1 MTHTESVYLDAN
13 ATTIAHPEVID
24 SMVSCMN
31 EHGNPSSLHRA
42 GQSARRQVELARSE
56 VAALVGVRPS
66 EIVFTSGGTESD
78 NLAIAGTLDA
88 LRDRRRVLVAEV
100 EHAAVRECVQR
111 LARLG
116 RCELVNLPV
125 DDCGIVRPKVVE
137 DAIAA
142 DPDNTALVSVM
153 WANNETG
160 VVQPIADIGAVCRAH
175 GVRFHTDAIQAIGRI
190 PVDLSEVPVDLLTLS
205 GHKVHGPKGIG
216 ALVVRPGLRLSPQNI
231 GGPQER
237 ERRGGTENVPGVV
250 GLGVAARLAQTW
262 LASSAPAEC
271 AKWQPA
277 FERTMRAAIP
287 DVVVH
292 SECAQRL
299 WNTSCL
305 GFPGRPAEGLLLQLS
320 EAGVACSAGSA
331 CASGSM
337 EPMHSLLAVGMD
349 EVMAGSSLRFSVGRD
364 FPLDGEATARK
375 VLSVLAPAAV

>member
-1 MTHTESVYLDAN
+1 M
-13 ATTIAHPEVID
+13 
-24 SMVSCMN
+24 
-31 EHGNPSSLHRA
+31 
-42 GQSARRQVELARSE
+42 
-56 VAALVGVRPS
+56 
-66 EIVFTSGGTESD
+66 
-78 NLAIAGTLDA
+78 
-88 LRDRRRVLVAEV
+88 LVAEV

-205 GHKVHGPKGIG
+205 GHKFHGPKGIG

-250 GLGVAARLAQTW
+250 GLGVAARLAQAW
-262 LASSAPAEC
+262 LASPAPVEC

>member
-205 GHKVHGPKGIG
+205 GHKFHGPKGIG

-305 GFPGRPAEGLLLQLS
+305 GFPGHPAEGLLLQLS

>member
-1 MTHTESVYLDAN
+1 MTHAESVYLDAN
-13 ATTIAHPEVID
+13 ATTIAHPEVIE

-42 GQSARRQVELARSE
+42 GQSARRRVELARGE

-88 LRDRRRVLVAEV
+88 LPDRRRVLVAEV

-111 LARLG
+111 LDRLG

-137 DAIAA
+137 EAIAV
-142 DPDNTALVSVM
+142 DPENTALASVM

-160 VVQPIADIGAVCRAH
+160 VVQPIAEIGAVCRAH

-205 GHKVHGPKGIG
+205 GHKFHGPKGIG

-250 GLGVAARLAQTW
+250 GLGVAARLAQAW
-262 LASSAPAEC
+262 LESDAPAESGSRPSNGPC
-271 AKWQPA
+271 
-277 FERTMRAAIP
+277 
-287 DVVVH
+287 
-292 SECAQRL
+292 
-299 WNTSCL
+299 
-305 GFPGRPAEGLLLQLS
+305 GRP
-320 EAGVACSAGSA
+320 
-331 CASGSM
+331 
-337 EPMHSLLAVGMD
+337 SLNWSCTVSVPIVCGTPVVWVSQVDRPKDCCCNFPRLGWRAVR
-349 EVMAGSSLRFSVGRD
+349 EVRAHLDRWSPCIRFSR
-364 FPLDGEATARK
+364 
-375 VLSVLAPAAV
+375 

>member
-1 MTHTESVYLDAN
+1 MPFP
-13 ATTIAHPEVID
+13 I
-24 SMVSCMN
+24 
-31 EHGNPSSLHRA
+31 G
-42 GQSARRQVELARSE
+42 
-56 VAALVGVRPS
+56 
-66 EIVFTSGGTESD
+66 
-78 NLAIAGTLDA
+78 
-88 LRDRRRVLVAEV
+88 RVLVAEV

-137 DAIAA
+137 DAIATGPRQHRA
-142 DPDNTALVSVM
+142 AVSVM

-205 GHKVHGPKGIG
+205 GHKFHGPKGIG
-216 ALVVRPGLRLSPQNI
+216 ALVVRPGLRLARRTSADRRNVNVVGGLKTSRAWLALVWPPDWPKRGWPAPPPRNARGSLPLNAPCVPPSPTWWCTVSVRN
-231 GGPQER
+231 GCGTRVVWASRPSGR
-237 ERRGGTENVPGVV
+237 RAVVATVRGGCCLQCG
-250 GLGVAARLAQTW
+250 
-262 LASSAPAEC
+262 
-271 AKWQPA
+271 
-277 FERTMRAAIP
+277 
-287 DVVVH
+287 
-292 SECAQRL
+292 QR
-299 WNTSCL
+299 
-305 GFPGRPAEGLLLQLS
+305 
-320 EAGVACSAGSA
+320 

-349 EVMAGSSLRFSVGRD
+349 EAMAGSSLRFSVGRD

>member
-1 MTHTESVYLDAN
+1 MTHAESVYLDAN

-42 GQSARRQVELARSE
+42 GQSARRRVELARAE
-56 VAALVGVRPS
+56 VAALVGVPPS
-66 EIVFTSGGTESD
+66 EIVFTSGGTEVD

-88 LRDRRRVLVAEV
+88 IPGRRRVLVAEV

-160 VVQPIADIGAVCRAH
+160 VVQPIADIGAVCRTH

-205 GHKVHGPKGIG
+205 GHKFHGPKGIG

-250 GLGVAARLAQTW
+250 GLGVAARLAQAW
-262 LASSAPAEC
+262 LASSAPVEC

-320 EAGVACSAGSA
+320 ESGVACSAGSA

-349 EVMAGSSLRFSVGRD
+349 
-364 FPLDGEATARK
+364 
-375 VLSVLAPAAV
+375 

>member
-1 MTHTESVYLDAN
+1 
-13 ATTIAHPEVID
+13 
-24 SMVSCMN
+24 MN

-42 GQSARRQVELARSE
+42 GQSARRRVELARGE

-88 LRDRRRVLVAEV
+88 LPDRRRVLVAEV

-205 GHKVHGPKGIG
+205 GHKFHGPKGIG
-216 ALVVRPGLRLSPQNI
+216 ALVVRPGLRLAPQNI

-349 EVMAGSSLRFSVGRD
+349 EAMAGSSLRFSVGRD

>member
-1 MTHTESVYLDAN
+1 MTHAESVYLDAN
-13 ATTIAHPEVID
+13 ATTIAHPEVIE

-42 GQSARRQVELARSE
+42 GQSARRRVELARGE

-88 LRDRRRVLVAEV
+88 LPDRRRVLVAEV

-160 VVQPIADIGAVCRAH
+160 VVQPIADIGAVCRVH

-205 GHKVHGPKGIG
+205 GHKFHGPKGIG
-216 ALVVRPGLRLSPQNI
+216 ALVVRPGLRLAPQNI

-271 AKWQPA
+271 AEWQPA

-349 EVMAGSSLRFSVGRD
+349 EAMAGSSLRFSVGRD

>member
-1 MTHTESVYLDAN
+1 M
-13 ATTIAHPEVID
+13 
-24 SMVSCMN
+24 
-31 EHGNPSSLHRA
+31 
-42 GQSARRQVELARSE
+42 
-56 VAALVGVRPS
+56 
-66 EIVFTSGGTESD
+66 FTSGGTESD

-88 LRDRRRVLVAEV
+88 FPIGARVLVAEV

-111 LARLG
+111 LDRLD

-205 GHKVHGPKGIG
+205 GHKFHGPKGIG

-250 GLGVAARLAQTW
+250 GLGVAARLAQAW
-262 LASSAPAEC
+262 LASPAPVEC

>member
-1 MTHTESVYLDAN
+1 MTHAESVYLDAN
-13 ATTIAHPEVID
+13 ATTIAHPEVIE

-42 GQSARRQVELARSE
+42 GQSARRRVELARGE

-88 LRDRRRVLVAEV
+88 LPDRRRVLVAEV

-205 GHKVHGPKGIG
+205 GHKFHGPKGIG
-216 ALVVRPGLRLSPQNI
+216 ALVVRQLFS
-231 GGPQER
+231 
-237 ERRGGTENVPGVV
+237 
-250 GLGVAARLAQTW
+250 LA
-262 LASSAPAEC
+262 
-271 AKWQPA
+271 
-277 FERTMRAAIP
+277 M
-287 DVVVH
+287 
-292 SECAQRL
+292 
-299 WNTSCL
+299 
-305 GFPGRPAEGLLLQLS
+305 
-320 EAGVACSAGSA
+320 
-331 CASGSM
+331 
-337 EPMHSLLAVGMD
+337 
-349 EVMAGSSLRFSVGRD
+349 
-364 FPLDGEATARK
+364 
-375 VLSVLAPAAV
+375 LSVLHRFDLLSIIQVEI

>member
-205 GHKVHGPKGIG
+205 GHKFHGPKGIG